1 MKHTTPIISDKLH
14 TVGIITMIMGFF
26 FCLGL
31 VFQFSLTNFQLM
43 AISWPAILILP
54 GAFLVIA
61 GVWRHQEG
69 NFMAAVGGMM
79 VVSGLVL
86 HIQSITETWST
97 WVYLWALAFPGG
109 AGIAQFLQGIFTS
122 QHNLKCS
129 GVHFIAVGLS
139 FLVMG
144 LIVFELLLNLNGHSP
159 IASMEA
165 RTLGGAAL
173 VAGIVF
179 FFVRIVTG
187 AEELSAEADPC

>member
-1 MKHTTPIISDKLH
+1 MKQLQIVSDKLH
-14 TVGIITMIMGFF
+14 TVGIVIMIMGFF

-31 VFQFSLTNFQLM
+31 VFQFNVANLQTL

-69 NFMAAVGGMM
+69 NFMTAVGGMM

-86 HIQSITETWST
+86 HVQSITGTWST

-109 AGIAQFLQGIFTS
+109 AGIAQFLQGTFTS

-144 LIVFELLLNLNGHSP
+144 LIVFELLLNLSGHSP
-159 IASMEA
+159 ISSMEA

-173 VAGIVF
+173 VAAIIF

-187 AEELSAEADPC
+187 AEEISTEADPC